1 MIKRLFAL
9 IVAVL
14 VAAFFMGTTAH
25 AQLVCA
31 EKHPATD
38 LFEEYGEKIV
48 AKALTAPGH
57 LLQIFA
63 NLASG
68 TYTMVLV
75 PHDAP
80 HLFCAAG
87 RGTKFFLLKKKTR
100 N

>member
-1 MIKRLFAL
+1 MRRFFAL
-9 IVAVL
+9 TVAVL
-14 VAAFFMGTTAH
+14 WAAFFMGKAH
-25 AQLVCA
+25 AQLACSEKSPSEELF
-31 EKHPATD
+31 EKH
-38 LFEEYGEKIV
+38 GEKIV
-48 AKALTAPGH
+48 ARALTAPGH

-80 HLFCAAG
+80 HLFCMAG
-87 RGTKFFLLKKKTR
+87 QGSNFFLVKKKIR

>member
-1 MIKRLFAL
+1 MRRFFAL
-9 IVAVL
+9 TVAAFL
-14 VAAFFMGTTAH
+14 AAFFMGKAH
-25 AQLVCA
+25 AQLACSEKSPSEELF
-31 EKHPATD
+31 EKHG
-38 LFEEYGEKIV
+38 EEII
-48 AKALTAPGH
+48 AKALTSPGH

-80 HLFCAAG
+80 NLFCMAG
-87 RGTKFFLLKKKTR
+87 QGSKFFLVKKKTR

>member
-1 MIKRLFAL
+1 MRRFFAL
-9 IVAVL
+9 TVAVL
-14 VAAFFMGTTAH
+14 VTAFFMGKAH
-25 AQLVCA
+25 AQLACSEKSPSEELF
-31 EKHPATD
+31 EKH
-38 LFEEYGEKIV
+38 GEKIV

-80 HLFCAAG
+80 HLICMAG
-87 RGTKFFLLKKKTR
+87 QGTKFLLVKKKTR

>member
-1 MIKRLFAL
+1 MRRFFAL
-9 IVAVL
+9 TVAVL
-14 VAAFFMGTTAH
+14 VTAFFMGKAH
-25 AQLVCA
+25 AQLACSEKSPSEELF
-31 EKHPATD
+31 EKH
-38 LFEEYGEKIV
+38 GEKIV

-68 TYTMVLV
+68 TYTMVLG

-80 HLFCAAG
+80 HLFCMAG
-87 RGTKFFLLKKKTR
+87 QGTKFLLVKKKTR

>member
-1 MIKRLFAL
+1 MKRFFAL
-9 IVAVL
+9 TAAAFL
-14 VAAFFMGTTAH
+14 AAFFMGKAH
-25 AQLVCA
+25 AQLACSEKSPSEELF
-31 EKHPATD
+31 EKHG
-38 LFEEYGEKIV
+38 EEIV

-68 TYTMVLV
+68 SYTMVLV

-80 HLFCAAG
+80 HLFCMAG
-87 RGTKFFLLKKKTR
+87 QGTKFLLVKKKTR

>member
-1 MIKRLFAL
+1 MKRFFAL
-9 IVAVL
+9 TAAAFL
-14 VAAFFMGTTAH
+14 AAFFMGKAH
-25 AQLVCA
+25 AQLACSEKSPSEELF
-31 EKHPATD
+31 EKHG
-38 LFEEYGEKIV
+38 EEIV

-68 TYTMVLV
+68 SYTMVLV

-80 HLFCAAG
+80 HLFCMAG
-87 RGTKFFLLKKKTR
+87 QGTSFFLVKKKTR

>member
-1 MIKRLFAL
+1 MRRFFAL
-9 IVAVL
+9 TVAVL
-14 VAAFFMGTTAH
+14 VTAFFMGKAH
-25 AQLVCA
+25 AQLACSEKSPSEELF
-31 EKHPATD
+31 EKH
-38 LFEEYGEKIV
+38 GEKYV
-48 AKALTAPGH
+48 AKALTAPGQ

-80 HLFCAAG
+80 HLFCMAG
-87 RGTKFFLLKKKTR
+87 QGTKFLLVKKKTR

>member
-9 IVAVL
+9 TVAVL
-14 VAAFFMGTTAH
+14 VAAFFMGTAH

-31 EKHPATD
+31 EKNPATD

-68 TYTMVLV
+68 TYTLVLV

>member
-1 MIKRLFAL
+1 MRRFFAL
-9 IVAVL
+9 TAAVL
-14 VAAFFMGTTAH
+14 VTAFFMGTAH
-25 AQLVCA
+25 AQLACSEKSPSEELF
-31 EKHPATD
+31 EKHG
-38 LFEEYGEKIV
+38 EEIV

-68 TYTMVLV
+68 SYTMVLV

-80 HLFCAAG
+80 HLFCMAG
-87 RGTKFFLLKKKTR
+87 QGTSFFLVKKKTR